1 VENQLVDHHYF
12 GVRNILAL
20 RGDPPMGQT
29 DWVAPAGGYNYAY
42 QMIEQIRNL
51 NEGLFLERQGYKVGE
66 REATDFC
73 IGAAIYP
80 EHPDPKERLE
90 FSK

>member
-1 VENQLVDHHYF
+1 
-12 GVRNILAL
+12 
-20 RGDPPMGQT
+20 MGQT

-42 QMIEQIRNL
+42 QLIEQIRNL

-80 EHPDPKERLE
+80 EHPTRKRDLSFRK
-90 FSK
+90 